1 MPQEYERI
9 FPTTLA
15 DLTCDSFNTP
25 TSWVH
30 TPTDTAR
37 MSTPHHHSGY
47 EIYLLIAGSARA
59 FIENTCIDLTPG
71 TVTAAKP
78 YAPHRYVYFS
88 NTPPNLRFVFNV
100 HPRYLS
106 AFYSESAVRSFFSPF
121 EETCFV
127 RLSEEETKKYIE
139 LAHELDAEFAKPD
152 HGNSFL
158 PIGDILSLLARHS
171 EKSPAEKAAP
181 SADPR
186 IQRMI
191 EYVSV
196 HFAEPITLETLSREF
211 YIGKRTINELFKR
224 ELGTTPG
231 TFLTDLRVQ
240 NALFLL
246 TRSDYTFRKI
256 STLCGFSSP
265 AHFYQAFTGRMKA
278 SPSAFRKQYREEVLS
293 R

>member
-1 MPQEYERI
+1 MAQKYSQDFI
-9 FPTTLA
+9 KTLS
-15 DLTCDSFNTP
+15 DLSCDSFNAP
-25 TSWVH
+25 NSRIH
-30 TPTDTAR
+30 SPADTVS
-37 MSTPHHHSGY
+37 MSMPHFHNCY
-47 EIYLLIAGSARA
+47 EIYLLVAGTARA
-59 FIENTCIDLTPG
+59 FIENTCVDLTPG
-71 TVTAAKP
+71 TVTMTKP

-88 NTPPNLRFVFNV
+88 SNPKNLRFVFNV

-106 AFYSESAVRSFFSPF
+106 AFYSESVVQSFFAPF
-121 EETCFV
+121 EKSCFV
-127 RLSEEETKKYIE
+127 RLSEEETKKYVE
-139 LAHELDAEFAKPD
+139 LAHELDAEFVKPE

-158 PIGDILSLLARHS
+158 PIGDILTLLARHT
-171 EKSPAEKAAP
+171 EQTPAEKPAP
-181 SADPR
+181 SADPLF
-186 IQRMI
+186 QHML
-191 EYVSV
+191 EYISV
-196 HFAEPITLETLSREF
+196 HFAEPITLDTLAREF

-256 STLCGFSSP
+256 SALCGFSSP